1 MPEGSAVNVSA
12 NGSWLEDNRP
22 RVVVELK
29 CAIRGEGGKEV
40 TSLSIRQP
48 CTHDLRQVT
57 GEGFERPL
65 DLLTQVIARC
75 SGQPESTIALLTME
89 DLTACAKA
97 LNGLGF
103 TTASAFALLA
113 GHEL

>member
-1 MPEGSAVNVSA
+1 MPEGSALAVTA
-12 NGSWLEDNRP
+12 NGSWLEENRP

-29 CAIRGEGGKEV
+29 SAIRGQGGKEV

-65 DLLTQVIARC
+65 DLLTQVLARC
-75 SGQPESTIALLTME
+75 SDQPESTIALLTME

-97 LNGLGF
+97 LNSLGF
-103 TTASAFALLA
+103 TTASAFALV
-113 GHEL
+113 GGQEL